1 METLN
6 KKENSVNE
14 RWNRFMSGRPMWI
27 SILVYT
33 GLAGIAFG
41 LVYLLMHLLIVQW
54 WVAVIV
60 VVAIG
65 ATWGVINHRLRSR
78 ENPDE

>member
-6 KKENSVNE
+6 EKENSVNE
-14 RWNRFMSGRPMWI
+14 RWNRFMSGRSMWV

-33 GLAGIAFG
+33 VLAGIAFG
-41 LVYLLMHLLIVQW
+41 LVYLLMHILIVQW

-65 ATWGVINHRLRSR
+65 ATGGVSNHRSRSR
-78 ENPDE
+78 ESPDE